1 MAELSAFDK
10 ETLDRVVARD
20 GLQSRIGVCRYSGS
34 PGWQSRSGPPEYGI
48 QRRTLMICADL
59 LELLEREK
67 SLVHLSVSCV
77 EDLREKLQDKVKRFR
92 EWRKLHADD
101 GQ

>member
-1 MAELSAFDK
+1 
-10 ETLDRVVARD
+10 
-20 GLQSRIGVCRYSGS
+20 
-34 PGWQSRSGPPEYGI
+34 
-48 QRRTLMICADL
+48 MICADL